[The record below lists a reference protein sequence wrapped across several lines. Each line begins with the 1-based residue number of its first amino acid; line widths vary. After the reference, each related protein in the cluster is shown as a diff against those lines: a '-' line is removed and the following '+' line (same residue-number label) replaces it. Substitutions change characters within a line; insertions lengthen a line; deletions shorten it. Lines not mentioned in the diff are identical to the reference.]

1 MTKKESL
8 ESLAETIKCTQ
19 KPSRFT
25 HTTGVAYT
33 AAALAMCYGGSM
45 EAALTAGYLHDCA
58 KELAYEESLR
68 ICEENHLPVTEVER
82 RNPFLLHGK
91 AGAQLAKTVYGVE
104 DEDILNAIW
113 YHTTGRANM
122 SLLEKIIFVADYMEP
137 SRNQA
142 PNLTEIRQLA
152 FLDLDR
158 AVVRILEDT
167 LSYLNAGGGEVDP
180 ATEATL
186 RFYRE
191 TAKQERGE
199 A

>member
-1 MTKKESL
+1 MAKKESL
-8 ESLAETIKCTQ
+8 ESLADAVKYTQ
-19 KPSRFT
+19 KPSRFA

-33 AAALAMCYGGSM
+33 AAALAMCHGGSM
-45 EAALTAGYLHDCA
+45 EDALIAGYLHDCA

-68 ICEENHLPVTEVER
+68 ICEENQLPVTEIER

-91 AGAQLAKTVYGVE
+91 AAAQLAKDVYGVE

-137 SRNQA
+137 GRNQA
-142 PNLTEIRQLA
+142 PNLTEIRRLA
-152 FLDLDR
+152 FRDLDR

-191 TAKQERGE
+191 TVKPECGE